1 MPETTKSNLL
11 RGDMLVG
18 ISAVFIGLCA
28 LAVSLYEASLMRE
41 EQRSAVLPMLELA
54 RSYYVD
60 TENTEAVGWRL
71 LLHAE
76 NVGIGPALVRDFVVT
91 VDDVPQPDWRT
102 SITSLVGTN
111 VPIDYGQSQING
123 RTIPPERRVVMLD
136 IPNDELASEILKQF
150 DRLDFTACYCS
161 VFDEC
166 WTTSYSRFGDSRP
179 VEACTSAAA
188 SFRE

>member
-1 MPETTKSNLL
+1 
-11 RGDMLVG
+11 MLVG
-18 ISAVFIGLCA
+18 MSAVFIGLCA

-54 RSYYVD
+54 RSYYVED
-60 TENTEAVGWRL
+60 NEAGEGGWRL
-71 LLHAE
+71 SLHAE
-76 NVGIGPALVRDFVVT
+76 NVGIGPALVRDFIVT
-91 VDDVPQPDWRT
+91 VDGVPQPDWKT
-102 SITSLVGTN
+102 TIASLLGTDLT
-111 VPIDYGQSQING
+111 IAYGQSQIGG
-123 RTIPPERRVVMLD
+123 RTIPPERKVVMID
-136 IPNDELASEILKQF
+136 ILNDELARAMLKHF

-179 VEACTSAAA
+179 VEACTVSAA